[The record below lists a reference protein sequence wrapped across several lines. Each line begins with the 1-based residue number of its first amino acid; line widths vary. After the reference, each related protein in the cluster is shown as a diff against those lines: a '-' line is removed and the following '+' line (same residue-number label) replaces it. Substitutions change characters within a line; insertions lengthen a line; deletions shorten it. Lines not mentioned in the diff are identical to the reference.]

1 LEAVGYG
8 IAFVVVVA
16 SLTVTGCNLQVAFF
30 GIVHDRVNCYWTLM
44 CVMYP
49 TLKIPAHTHTH
60 THTQHT
66 FTRTHTHTHTLPT
79 LTVGKL
85 MEMHGE
91 GVGAKVDRGYEPPV
105 QKSV

>member
-1 LEAVGYG
+1 M
-8 IAFVVVVA
+8 VA
-16 SLTVTGCNLQVAFF
+16 SLTVTGRNLQVAFF

-49 TLKIPAHTHTH
+49 TLEIPAHIY
-60 THTQHT
+60 TQHT
-66 FTRTHTHTHTLPT
+66 FTHTCTHAHTHTHTHTLPT
-79 LTVGKL
+79 ITVGKL

>member
-1 LEAVGYG
+1 MH
-8 IAFVVVVA
+8 
-16 SLTVTGCNLQVAFF
+16 T
-30 GIVHDRVNCYWTLM
+30 R
-44 CVMYP
+44 
-49 TLKIPAHTHTH
+49 THTH
-60 THTQHT
+60 
-66 FTRTHTHTHTLPT
+66 THTHTHTLPT